1 MANPMYEKISLTL
14 PVKISYTAIQ
24 EYLRKEFIGMKLEK
38 DGDKPMAEILGLAVS
53 KSDEEGFDIQVD
65 MDVRILTS
73 VFRNREGKMLVDIAL
88 DFNRSAQEVS
98 VRDFRVDVK
107 TNSWLVDNALEAVV
121 NAFLYG
127 RLKQRMRFDFRNL
140 VKEKLSELNTKLES
154 AQEATEGIFFSG
166 FIEDFKVKDLFPG
179 QKVILAFIEIDARA
193 LIDIRQINF

>member
-1 MANPMYEKISLTL
+1 MANPMNDKISLTL

-38 DGDKPMAEILGLAVS
+38 EGDKPMAEILGIAVS
-53 KSDEEGFDIQVD
+53 KSEEEGFDIRAD

-88 DFNRSAQEVS
+88 DFNRSTQEVS

-107 TNSWLVDNALEAVV
+107 TKSWLVDNALEAVV

-127 RLKQRMRFDFRNL
+127 RLKQRMRFDFRSL
-140 VKEKLSELNTKLES
+140 IKEKLSEVNTKLES
-154 AQEATEGIFFSG
+154 AQEATKGIFFSG

-179 QKVILAFIEIDARA
+179 QKVILAFIEIEARA

>member
-1 MANPMYEKISLTL
+1 MANPMNEKISLTL

>member
-1 MANPMYEKISLTL
+1 MANPMNDKISLTL

-38 DGDKPMAEILGLAVS
+38 EGDKPMAEILGIAVS
-53 KSDEEGFDIQVD
+53 KSEEEGFDIRAD

-88 DFNRSAQEVS
+88 DFNRSTQEVS

-107 TNSWLVDNALEAVV
+107 TKSWLVDNALEAVV

-127 RLKQRMRFDFRNL
+127 RLKQRMRFDFRSL
-140 VKEKLSELNTKLES
+140 IKEKLSEVNTKLES
-154 AQEATEGIFFSG
+154 AQEATKGIFFSG

-179 QKVILAFIEIDARA
+179 QKVILAFIEIEARA
-193 LIDIRQINF
+193 LIDIQQINF